1 MFSAPAKEVVEV
13 CARTRLLPII
23 INAMVPTNAAATATP
38 TNTKKAVSSSFPAL
52 GEGVGVGACPR
63 RAAWGDCAA
72 VEGRQPI
79 VSHNSG
85 TMEGGDALAKTMAPK
100 NMAAVLLE
108 A

>member
-1 MFSAPAKEVVEV
+1 M
-13 CARTRLLPII
+13 
-23 INAMVPTNAAATATP
+23 
-38 TNTKKAVSSSFPAL
+38 
-52 GEGVGVGACPR
+52 GVGACPR
-63 RAAWGDCAA
+63 RAEWGDCAA

-85 TMEGGDALAKTMAPK
+85 TMEGGDVLAKTMAPK